1 MAKAGALIINN
12 ELAACVASV
21 CRRRK
26 NCKSYA
32 AVPLDQIVKAN
43 AEAKG
48 NGHEVFEDF
57 PLFESAFKKT
67 ELGSFL

>member
-1 MAKAGALIINN
+1 MSRIWCFKHGQGRGFNN
-12 ELAACVASV
+12 ELAACVACV
-21 CRRRK
+21 CRHRK

-43 AEAKG
+43 AEAKS

-57 PLFESAFKKT
+57 PLFENALKKT
-67 ELGSFL
+67 